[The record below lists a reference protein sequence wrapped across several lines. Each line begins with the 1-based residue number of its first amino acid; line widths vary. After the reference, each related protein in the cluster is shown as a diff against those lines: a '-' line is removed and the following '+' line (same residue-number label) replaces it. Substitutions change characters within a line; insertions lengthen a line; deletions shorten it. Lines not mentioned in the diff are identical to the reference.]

1 LRTTP
6 RKLEGSFENYLDSVI
21 EAIDQ
26 CREEK
31 VPILVKLLPSIDR
44 SKGLE
49 MAQQVTD
56 LAIHYSHTRPD
67 IIVGLDVSGNMMTSK
82 IDDFFPLLL
91 RARNSGLKLA
101 IHTAEVHNDLETE
114 AVLNFKP
121 DRIGHGTFIP
131 PQRCE
136 NTKLFELLKESK
148 IPVEL
153 CLTSNVMCK
162 SVSSYK
168 DHHLKE
174 IMKENLPFTIS
185 TDDKGVF
192 GKTLTDEYSIAS
204 ETFDLSLKQL
214 WEISYQTLE
223 YAFMTDNERVVLQSK
238 WKLWR
243 TEQTM

>member
-1 LRTTP
+1 
-6 RKLEGSFENYLDSVI
+6 
-21 EAIDQ
+21 
-26 CREEK
+26 
-31 VPILVKLLPSIDR
+31 
-44 SKGLE
+44 